1 MSKSDESYEL
11 LLQGELTSPAKAAA
25 YLQAVVEL
33 DDADALL
40 LALRDVARAH
50 GIAEI
55 TRQSGLGEKSLFRAL
70 NQGGNPTLS
79 TLRAVLRALGL
90 RLSIVPI
97 AGRRAQRR
105 THDANHA

>member
-1 MSKSDESYEL
+1 MKKSDTRYESL
-11 LLQGELTSPAKAAA
+11 LHGELTNPAKAAA
-25 YLQAVVEL
+25 YLQAIVEL

-40 LALRDVARAH
+40 LALRDVASAH

-79 TLRAVLRALGL
+79 TLSSVLRALGL

-97 AGRRAQRR
+97 TARRAQKRG
-105 THDANHA
+105 DGVSHA